1 MAREA
6 QALFAAEGHVNGQAQ
21 ALLMAAEANMSR
33 DKPNAALQ
41 SAQRARRF
49 FKRIGDLN
57 EELRALRVS
66 NQASVAILSKE
77 GRASTSAAWT
87 DLLRDATEGLRLA
100 QNLQDKDQEAA
111 ACCLLS
117 QISAA
122 LGKPEESLQYSTQA
136 TGIYN
141 EAGRTQDMVS
151 SLLIGADNH
160 LKVGQHGEARSLAQ
174 EARRFA
180 QECGDKQLEDYAN
193 EWLNA
198 INKQTGQ
205 KANIQSKT
213 ESKKKESEKEKEEDA
228 FQKASKQ
235 LNQRLATL
243 DVLSRLPSKV
253 PGKGLPTIIKDILVN
268 HAHCE
273 LLDNEVPLVQAGLTK
288 LGRQSALA
296 V

>member
-6 QALFAAEGHVNGQAQ
+6 QALFAEEGHVHGQAQ

-49 FKRIGDLN
+49 FKRVGDQN

-66 NQASVAILSKE
+66 NQASVALLSKE
-77 GRASTSAAWT
+77 GRSSASSAWT
-87 DLLRDATEGLRLA
+87 DLLRDATEGLRIA
-100 QNLQDKDQEAA
+100 QSLEDKDQEAA

-117 QISAA
+117 QIQAA
-122 LGKPEESLQYSTQA
+122 LGKHEDSLRYSTRA

-160 LKVGQHGEARSLAQ
+160 LKAGQHAEARSLAL

-180 QECGDKQLEDYAN
+180 QECGDKQLEDYAQ
-193 EWLNA
+193 EWLSA
-198 INKQTGQ
+198 IMKESGQ
-205 KANIQSKT
+205 KAGMESKAQSK
-213 ESKKKESEKEKEEDA
+213 KAKDEKEENA
-228 FQKASKQ
+228 FEKASKQ

-253 PGKGLPTIIKDILVN
+253 PGKGLPQIIKGILAN
-268 HAHCE
+268 HGHCE

-288 LGRQSALA
+288 LSKQSAFA
-296 V
+296 H